1 MSLMDQIGMGF
12 ALVAQWQSV
21 GYLILGVTI
30 GVIAGAIPGMSA
42 VMAVALTLPF
52 TFSLQPIFGILLV
65 LGVYKGGV
73 LGVSIRAILIKTPG
87 TPASSATTIDGY
99 PLAEKG
105 QAGKAL
111 DMALYASC
119 IADLVSNL
127 ALILFAGWLASFALQ
142 FGPPE
147 FFTLILFSLTIIAG
161 VSGDSLLKGCI

>member
-52 TFSLQPIFGILLV
+52 TFSLQPIFGILLL

-73 LGVSIRAILIKTPG
+73 FGGSIPAILIKTPG
-87 TPASSATTIDGY
+87 TPASSATSRRARVRPHRPSRGDARGGGEVIFIVQVAIHVAGDLRHTPVLISG
-99 PLAEKG
+99 AAWGAG
-105 QAGKAL
+105 QT
-111 DMALYASC
+111 LY
-119 IADLVSNL
+119 SNRNDPKR
-127 ALILFAGWLASFALQ
+127 F
-142 FGPPE
+142 
-147 FFTLILFSLTIIAG
+147 
-161 VSGDSLLKGCI
+161 

>member
-52 TFSLQPIFGILLV
+52 TFSLQPIFGILLL

-73 LGVSIRAILIKTPG
+73 
-87 TPASSATTIDGY
+87 
-99 PLAEKG
+99 
-105 QAGKAL
+105 
-111 DMALYASC
+111 
-119 IADLVSNL
+119 
-127 ALILFAGWLASFALQ
+127 
-142 FGPPE
+142 FGR
-147 FFTLILFSLTIIAG
+147 
-161 VSGDSLLKGCI
+161 